1 MCSNYELQGT
11 PRTVMLA
18 FGMDEEPPMPNM
30 SNLRPTDLS
39 LILGMEKAAQLQPW
53 GLSVD
58 WSKQPMINARSET
71 LSEKP
76 TFRGLL
82 ENRCVVP
89 ASAYFEWRKT
99 DDGKK
104 LKNTISVGGSEIFG
118 MAGLTDGERFT
129 IVTCAPAPVIA
140 HIHNRMPVIL
150 PPAACETWLSGAPFA
165 DVGDVLVSYA
175 GNLTFEE
182 DTPPPS
188 AQADLFG

>member
-1 MCSNYELQGT
+1 MQ
-11 PRTVMLA
+11 A
-18 FGMDEEPPMPNM
+18 FGMDEEPPMPNKA
-30 SNLRPTDLS
+30 NLRPTDLS
-39 LILGMEKAAQLQPW
+39 LIIGTGKTAFLQPW

-82 ENRCVVP
+82 EHRCVVP

-104 LKNTISVGGSEIFG
+104 LKNTISVAGTAVFG

-129 IVTCAPAPVIA
+129 IVTCAPAPAIA

-150 PPAACETWLSGAPFA
+150 PPAAYDMWLSAAPYGEVA
-165 DVGDVLVSYA
+165 RLLAPYA
-175 GNLTFEE
+175 NELAFQEE
-182 DTPPPS
+182 TPPPP

>member
-1 MCSNYELQGT
+1 MCSNYELHGT
-11 PRTVMLA
+11 PRNVMQA
-18 FGMDEEPPMPNM
+18 FGMDEEPPMPNKA
-30 SNLRPTDLS
+30 NLRPTDLS
-39 LILGMEKAAQLQPW
+39 LIIGTGKTAFLQPW

-82 ENRCVVP
+82 EHRCVVP

-104 LKNTISVGGSEIFG
+104 LKNVISVPGLDVFG
-118 MAGLTDGERFT
+118 MAGLTDGERYT
-129 IVTCAPAPVIA
+129 IITCAPAPAIA

-150 PPAACETWLSGAPFA
+150 PQAACEAWLSTASFA
-165 DVGDVLVSYA
+165 SVAEVLTPYD
-175 GNLTFEE
+175 GKLQFEE
-182 DTPPPS
+182 ETPPPPL
-188 AQADLFG
+188 QRDLFG

>member
-1 MCSNYELQGT
+1 MCSNFELNAT
-11 PRTVMLA
+11 PGDISAA
-18 FGMDEEPPMPNM
+18 FGLDEDLPLPNKD
-30 SNLRPTDLS
+30 NLRPTDLS
-39 LILGMEKAAQLQPW
+39 LIIGMDKISLLQPW

-82 ENRCVVP
+82 NRRCVVP

-99 DDGKK
+99 EDGKK
-104 LKNTISVGGSEIFG
+104 LKNRISVPGETVFA
-118 MAGLTDGERFT
+118 MAGLTDGEKFT
-129 IVTCAPAPVIA
+129 IVTCTPSPSIA

-150 PPAACETWLSGAPFA
+150 EHNGVDAWLSTQPYA
-165 DVGDVLVSYA
+165 DVSGVLTPFTGS
-175 GNLTFEE
+175 LDFEE
-182 DTPPPS
+182 DTPPPP